1 MLSASTFAANVTVF
15 GGVNLNQKIES
26 EYQGTTDN
34 YNADKTGYT
43 VGVEAHKEFYKI
55 GNEKV
60 ELGVGTKY
68 DSMLKGDVDLDTTT
82 PNEELASTMPV
93 YGSVKLS
100 HQLNKTT
107 SIYLQGKLGY
117 AFAFDGKAIKDVNI
131 EIREYDK
138 NIDFNKRGNPI
149 YSLQQREIAEL
160 MKNESGMC
168 IGYYE
173 FNNRLSNDN
182 SFKKILRPINNL
194 ICEIKPNSKE
204 FERLKNIL
212 EKIILLKKE
221 CQNILKG
228 K

>member
-100 HQLNKTT
+100 HKLNKTT

-117 AFAFDGKAIKDVNI
+117 AFAFDGKSIEDVNDDLATYFGGSAKVEGGLYTGVGI
-131 EIREYDK
+131 
-138 NIDFNKRGNPI
+138 GV
-149 YSLQQREIAEL
+149 
-160 MKNESGMC
+160 ESGSYVLGLSYDVTNATEVYE
-168 IGYYE
+168 IPGDATYKFKDTYTKLALTVGYK
-173 FNNRLSNDN
+173 F
-182 SFKKILRPINNL
+182 
-194 ICEIKPNSKE
+194 
-204 FERLKNIL
+204 
-212 EKIILLKKE
+212 
-221 CQNILKG
+221 G